1 MSVHGD
7 KRVRGAELVAAMLLA
22 AGVVASGIVVTAT
35 KHESRQLFAELE
47 ELKREQDRLQVD
59 WGRLQI
65 EESTFG
71 TQSRIESLALE
82 EIDLGMPRNDQIVV
96 VTGPPK

>member
-1 MSVHGD
+1 M
-7 KRVRGAELVAAMLLA
+7 KVRPIEILLA
-22 AGVVASGIVVTAT
+22 AALAVAVLVSGLWLVEA
-35 KHESRQLFAELE
+35 KHEARQLFAELE

>member
-1 MSVHGD
+1 MKIRSLEVVIAVVLG
-7 KRVRGAELVAAMLLA
+7 VAVVVSGLWLVEA
-22 AGVVASGIVVTAT
+22 
-35 KHESRQLFAELE
+35 KHEARQLFAELE

>member
-1 MSVHGD
+1 M
-7 KRVRGAELVAAMLLA
+7 KVRSLEIVIAVVLAVAVVVSGLWLVEA
-22 AGVVASGIVVTAT
+22 
-35 KHESRQLFAELE
+35 KHEARQLFAELE

>member
-1 MSVHGD
+1 M
-7 KRVRGAELVAAMLLA
+7 KVRSFEIVIAVVLAVAVVVSGLWLVEA
-22 AGVVASGIVVTAT
+22 
-35 KHESRQLFAELE
+35 KHEARQLFAELE